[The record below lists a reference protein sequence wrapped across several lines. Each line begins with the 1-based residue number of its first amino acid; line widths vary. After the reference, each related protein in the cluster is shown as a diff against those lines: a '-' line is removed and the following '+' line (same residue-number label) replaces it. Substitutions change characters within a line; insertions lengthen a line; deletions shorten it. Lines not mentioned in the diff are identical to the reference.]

1 MDQAEAQQRARTF
14 VSGVDTSNIQN
25 DLSAYLKASNAKLKK
40 EELGEGASGTTFTRP
55 DGKHIITV
63 NSSEPEARQRF
74 TVCHEIAHIVLGLAS
89 SHEAVPSWGYAKR
102 DPNEWLCDLFAA
114 ELLMPYQLWKQKVPD
129 SEPSQEVIEF
139 MAAEFRCSFPAA
151 ASRYAALA
159 TVPCAYVTMEH
170 GIVRYAE
177 QSTSLRR
184 VGARIPSRSPTPPGS
199 IAHRLRAR
207 GVSQIDSGT
216 VAQDVWF
223 QDWEKGLDLSELSR
237 HYRVSDTT
245 VSLLWFSN
253 EDLPEV
259 EVNRFG
265 VREVD
270 DGGLAE
276 LTGELPWPGKNRKR

>member
-1 MDQAEAQQRARTF
+1 MDQVEAQHRARTF
-14 VSGVDTSNIQN
+14 VAGCDTSSIQN
-25 DLSAYLKASNAKLKK
+25 DLSAYMKAANAKLRR
-40 EELGEGASGTTFTRP
+40 EELGEGESGTTFTRP

-63 NSSEPEARQRF
+63 NSNEPEARQRF

-114 ELLMPYQLWKQKVPD
+114 ELLMPYQLWKQMVPAG
-129 SEPSQEVIEF
+129 EPSQEVIEY
-139 MAAEFRCSFPAA
+139 MAAEFKSSFPAA

-159 TVPCAYVTMEH
+159 VMPCAYVTMEH
-170 GIVRYAE
+170 GTVRYAE
-177 QSTSLRR
+177 QSTPLRTA
-184 VGARIPSRSPTPPGS
+184 GAKIPSRSPVPPGS
-199 IAHRLRAR
+199 IAHQLRTR
-207 GVSQIDSGT
+207 GMSQIETGT

-223 QDWEKGLDLSELSR
+223 QDWEKGLDLNELAR
-237 HYRVSDTT
+237 HYGRSDTT
-245 VSLLWFSN
+245 VSLLWFSD

-270 DGGLAE
+270 DVGLAE